1 MKNTKTLVAGIATA
15 LSLGYGASALAV
27 TAPNT
32 VYAESVLNV
41 SNFKIGVGDNAL
53 KGGSQ
58 ILQINVTSGQSV
70 GSTASTLGSSTDDNS
85 FTAAIASSNSVT
97 SMIGTASNGAWGE
110 SSTVGNAL
118 DFSSGGDLV
127 TVSAY
132 STLNSS
138 GTSQS
143 VGTQG
148 LSALSFNLVA
158 IAAFRAQVSFD
169 AELILE
175 GGIGA
180 PYAGFASSAVTWNLT
195 ITDTTVGAGNRTL
208 TWTPIEDEDNESNPI
223 AGGLTTTSGNFGSW
237 GKQNFSDVL
246 SLNQNVTTSTGIN
259 DYALGFASGYFEIE
273 ANLLAGHS
281 YSLVLSQNNTVN
293 TAQVVPEPTT
303 LALLGLGMLGM
314 GAARRRKA

>member
-41 SNFKIGVGDNAL
+41 SNFKIGVGDGL
-53 KGGSQ
+53 REGGSQ
-58 ILQINVTSGQSV
+58 ILAINVTSGLSV

-85 FTAAIASSNSVT
+85 FTAAIASPNSVT

-110 SSTVGNAL
+110 SSTIGNAL
-118 DFSSGGDLV
+118 DFNSGGDLV

-132 STLNSS
+132 SALNSS
-138 GTSQS
+138 GSSQS

-195 ITDTTVGAGNRTL
+195 ITDTTVGISNRNL
-208 TWTPIEDEDNESNPI
+208 TWTPIDDEGT
-223 AGGLTTTSGNFGSW
+223 AGGLSSNSGTGTGNGPW
-237 GKQNFSDVL
+237 NRANFSDAL
-246 SLNQNVTTSTGIN
+246 SLNQNVTTSTGVN
-259 DYALGFASGYFEIE
+259 DYAISFVNGYFEIE
-273 ANLLAGHS
+273 ADLKAGHS